1 MTRRCLHG
9 CCWTDSLYG
18 LCSKCSGDDFSDL
31 VMVDVDTLMAT
42 DIKKKARIKQI
53 NRYNQ
58 AQRKSS

>member
-1 MTRRCLHG
+1 
-9 CCWTDSLYG
+9 
-18 LCSKCSGDDFSDL
+18 
-31 VMVDVDTLMAT
+31 MVDVDTLMAT